1 MTYEQIIDDQI
12 NKINNLTSKNSFL
25 EWLKDIEK

>member
-12 NKINNLTSKNSFL
+12 NKINNLKANNSFL

>member
-12 NKINNLTSKNSFL
+12 NKINNLTANNSFL